1 MELSVKRKIENY
13 CAYQERCHSEV
24 KRKLNSLGIFDENI
38 DEYLCHLIDENF
50 LSETRFSNSYVR
62 GKFNNNSWGKIKI
75 IRELKL
81 RNISDWNINN
91 AINQISDKEYDEK
104 LIGLCKR
111 KIDFSKEFSKKTKD
125 KIIRSLKYK
134 GWELDKIITS
144 INQLTK

>member
-1 MELSVKRKIENY
+1 MESSVKRKIENY

-24 KRKLNSLGIFDENI
+24 KQKLNSLGIFDENI

-104 LIGLCKR
+104 LIRLCKR
-111 KIDFSKEFSKKTKD
+111 KIDFSKEFSDKTKD
-125 KIIRSLKYK
+125 KIIRSLRYK

>member
-1 MELSVKRKIENY
+1 MESSVKRKIENY

-104 LIGLCKR
+104 LIRLCKR
-111 KIDFSKEFSKKTKD
+111 KIDFSKEFSNKTKD
-125 KIIRSLKYK
+125 KIIRSLRYK

>member
-1 MELSVKRKIENY
+1 METSVKSKIEHY

-24 KRKLNSLGIFDENI
+24 KRKLNSLGIFDDNI

-104 LIGLCKR
+104 LIRLCKR
-111 KIDFSKEFSKKTKD
+111 KIDFSKEFSNKTKD